1 MPESSSTLWWT
12 IAGVLVAAVII
23 GVVLVAF
30 PKLTESITNSM
41 QNMIKTASDK
51 ISGSMDG
58 VKGGSTIILGSGL
71 PFLE

>member
-23 GVVLVAF
+23 GVVLIAF
-30 PKLTESITNSM
+30 PKLTTSITDSM
-41 QNMIKTASDK
+41 QKMISTASDK
-51 ISGSMDG
+51 ITGSMDS
-58 VKGGSTIILGSGL
+58 VKNGSTIILGSGL

>member
-23 GVVLVAF
+23 GVVLAAF
-30 PKLTESITNSM
+30 PDLTTSITNSM
-41 QNMIKTASDK
+41 GDMIKTASDK
-51 ISGSMDG
+51 ITGSLTN
-58 VKGGSTIILGSGL
+58 VKGSTIILGSGL